1 MKDCKVTLTVKDDMV
16 NLEGRNISMV
26 ELTELCGILQVMTG
40 VRALVLGSS
49 LDDVQDNLLDVHL
62 AAMRVVASS
71 SASRRTGVSGRMR
84 ASRSA
89 GC

>member
-49 LDDVQDNLLDVHL
+49 LDDVKDNLLDVHL
-62 AAMRVVASS
+62 AAMRVVEDKEQKVKEEA
-71 SASRRTGVSGRMR
+71 R
-84 ASRSA
+84 
-89 GC
+89 